1 MAKNQAKNAM
11 AGVDAHGS
19 GKTSNM
25 TAADEADA
33 KRKLA
38 QVQEQERLKDL
49 EKLNELKKLK
59 KVKVEKNDL
68 KTLMDEFMLSKTDAE
83 LALQR
88 SGLETGTADLAVA
101 LRTLVG
107 AL

>member
-1 MAKNQAKNAM
+1 MIFVIFLYLLLLLLFFLISFFEVAQNSSKMAKNQAKNAM

-38 QVQEQERLKDL
+38 QVCKSKKD
-49 EKLNELKKLK
+49 
-59 KVKVEKNDL
+59 
-68 KTLMDEFMLSKTDAE
+68 
-83 LALQR
+83 
-88 SGLETGTADLAVA
+88 
-101 LRTLVG
+101 
-107 AL
+107 

>member
-1 MAKNQAKNAM
+1 MAQNQAKNAM

-25 TAADEADA
+25 SAADEEDA
-33 KRKLA
+33 KRKLK

-59 KVKVEKNDL
+59 KVKVKKEKSANPKPEEKLDL
-68 KTLMDEFMLSKTDAE
+68 TWLL
-83 LALQR
+83 LL
-88 SGLETGTADLAVA
+88 
-101 LRTLVG
+101 
-107 AL
+107 

>member
-49 EKLNELKKLK
+49 EKI
-59 KVKVEKNDL
+59 
-68 KTLMDEFMLSKTDAE
+68 
-83 LALQR
+83 
-88 SGLETGTADLAVA
+88 
-101 LRTLVG
+101 
-107 AL
+107 